1 MRGQV
6 EKVEPYIPYYI
17 HQFGRIRFKGAGFL
31 IQILRQYVMEPL
43 PLDNA
48 DYMRLIAKAASEKGV
63 TPEALKKS
71 VKRYVEDGWEQGF
84 SWEWQKYTGWSEDT
98 PPDTNTAIQLLCES
112 FFDFVKNY
120 GALIQENRAYYLR
133 DAIESRDEN
142 LKDILSSA
150 DDIIVE
156 SHLYMT
162 LEDKKELDA
171 YVCYL
176 TYRVQRDLYELCQE
190 GGKIGELSWQEFVW
204 DIRHWKRLRF
214 AAIIVLQET
223 IKEFRRKG
231 HFNFEAENV
240 ARFLD
245 DSDMADRKDGNIYS
259 SQLFPAEEGRAQVES
274 ILLTAEIV
282 QYKRQ
287 LAMGKAYSWEY
298 FLADMSQDQS
308 LWNET
313 LMAFRDAL
321 VNLDFKPLWQSE
333 QLEELIKEMDPAE

>member
-98 PPDTNTAIQLLCES
+98 PPDTNMSIQLLCES

-133 DAIESRDEN
+133 NAIKNRDEN
-142 LKDILSSA
+142 LKDILSSE
-150 DDIIVE
+150 DGMIVN

-162 LEDKKELDA
+162 LEDKNELDA

-176 TYRVQRDLYELCQE
+176 TYRVQRDLYELCKE
-190 GGKIGELSWQEFVW
+190 RGLLGEMSWQEFVW
-204 DIRHWKRLRF
+204 DVRHWKKLRD
-214 AAIIVLQET
+214 AAVIVAQET
-223 IKEFRRKG
+223 VKDARNKRN
-231 HFNFEAENV
+231 FNFDAKNITI
-240 ARFLD
+240 FCD
-245 DSDMADRKDGNIYS
+245 DDMADRKNGDIYS
-259 SQLFPAEEGRAQVES
+259 SRLFDVEEGRAQVES

-287 LAMGKAYSWEY
+287 LAGGKAYSWEY
-298 FLADMSQDQS
+298 FLSDLAQEPITID
-308 LWNET
+308 L
-313 LMAFRDAL
+313 R
-321 VNLDFKPLWQSE
+321 
-333 QLEELIKEMDPAE
+333 